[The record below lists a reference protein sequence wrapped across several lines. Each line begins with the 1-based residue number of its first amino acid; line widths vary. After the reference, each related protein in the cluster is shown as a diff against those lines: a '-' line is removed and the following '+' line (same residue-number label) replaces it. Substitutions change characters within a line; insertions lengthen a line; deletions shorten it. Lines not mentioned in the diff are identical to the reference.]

1 MTLFFFILTFL
12 FAVGC
17 APSLVPKEVHIGQV
31 QEATFNGGG
40 ETSILNESRTLFMR
54 LTGET
59 KDPPFWNVRDRRMD
73 GLSAISKLGDVFRY
87 ELSEPDRVCIR
98 VHNSHFDTYFIF
110 LINPDLPWPAGF
122 ESIAG
127 NVGFI
132 NKSAPAN

>member
-1 MTLFFFILTFL
+1 MKLFFSILTFL

-17 APSLVPKEVHIGQV
+17 PFFCSKGSTYRAG
-31 QEATFNGGG
+31 ARGDFNGGG